1 MIQLC
6 IRFGLSASQ
15 VLFLDALW
23 RGEREEIADGLGIAF
38 DPPAINVDS
47 LLMSG
52 FIQRIDPDKDSTLLN
67 IDITDK
73 TRAMFGEV
81 TADALF
87 DEFVD
92 AYPRFLWIDGKR
104 VAALNADMEELQES
118 YEKNVVKKGLHS
130 TVMAAVKWAAKH
142 HEIHMGI
149 KLWLSSRQWTAIQEI
164 MSDTTGQ
171 TLPGARLL

>member
-1 MIQLC
+1 MIKLC
-6 IRFGLSASQ
+6 IRYNLSAAQ

-23 RGEREEIADGLGIAF
+23 RGEREEIADAMGIAF
-38 DPPAINVDS
+38 DAPAIYVDN

-52 FIQRIDPDKDSTLLN
+52 FIERIDPNKDSTLLN

-73 TRAMFGEV
+73 TRAMFGEDTV
-81 TADALF
+81 DTMF

-92 AYPRFLWIDGKR
+92 AYPRFLWIEGKR
-104 VAALNADMEELQES
+104 VAALNADMEELQAS

-130 TVMAAVKWAAKH
+130 TVMAAVRWAAKN

-164 MSDTTGQ
+164 MNDTAGQ
-171 TLPGARLL
+171 KLPGARLL